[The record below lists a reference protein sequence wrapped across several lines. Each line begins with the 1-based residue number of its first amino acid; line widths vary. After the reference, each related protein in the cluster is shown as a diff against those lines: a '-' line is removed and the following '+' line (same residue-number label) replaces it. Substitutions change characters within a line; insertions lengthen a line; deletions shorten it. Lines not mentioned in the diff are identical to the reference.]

1 MNRPGWA
8 LAFFALVGV
17 CATTP
22 ALGRAGE
29 EPRNF
34 LRLTGSADWELFR
47 SDGVNGSTRSTFNA
61 IRQRYGVDLAGSI
74 WDYRFNRFLVGLDLF
89 RDDRRVD
96 DRREDSTNI
105 GYRAEGTFF
114 PNRPFPLRLFARRST
129 IDYTG
134 VGLGGDRETAAWGV
148 EWNLATTSQRNVHVQ
163 YDRSSYD
170 LESSLALRE
179 RRSNGVVE
187 FSQRF
192 RRREISLRYGQ
203 SDQRELIRDT
213 RFARRDLTLSD
224 RTRFENGMVL
234 LFHGVRTMSNARFT
248 SGELDQLSQN
258 RLSANLDVPRRN
270 RVGFNFG
277 YDFNDN
283 SGKFVNSTNHQARG
297 NVRVLL
303 NEHWETFVG
312 AAGGTLESRIAD
324 ATMTQDTTGGNLGV
338 RYNRDWS
345 HLELASVYTVGLS
358 RTTYEVEPD
367 RTVTHQGFDLHLRV
381 PVGESAALLGSATI
395 RQNETDVTGA
405 AVTFDETVVRGG
417 FEAGVGAGLRGQLSV
432 YRRDAI
438 YDTFQF
444 GLQESTEYGLEGTL
458 SEGRGSVSMTVWTR
472 RGISEF
478 IPDPAAGGPFL
489 PGTDLVSAADAL
501 TAGAH
506 WRFLRRL
513 SLRVQAR
520 YEDRLFSTIGQE
532 TILSYHPELEWSPGV
547 WRFVVGVTHYARN
560 NGTSFEQDT
569 LLLRASRRFF

>member
-1 MNRPGWA
+1 
-8 LAFFALVGV
+8 VGV

-22 ALGRAGE
+22 ALGRGSE
-29 EPRNF
+29 ETRNF
-34 LRLTGSADWELFR
+34 LRLTGSADWEVFR
-47 SDGVNGSTRSTFNA
+47 SDGVNGGTRSTFNA
-61 IRQRYGVDLAGSI
+61 FRQRYGVDLAGSI

-89 RDDRRVD
+89 RDDRGID
-96 DRREDSTNI
+96 GRREDSTNF

-134 VGLGGDRETAAWGV
+134 LGLGGDRETAAWGV
-148 EWNLATTSQRNVHVQ
+148 EWNLASTSQRNVHVQ

-170 LESSLALRE
+170 LESAVALRE
-179 RRSNGVVE
+179 RRANGLVE

-192 RRREISLRYGQ
+192 RRREIALRYGQ
-203 SDQRELIRDT
+203 SDQQELIRDT
-213 RFARRDLTLSD
+213 RFARRDLTFSD
-224 RTRFENGMVL
+224 RTRFDNGMVL
-234 LFHGVRTMSNARFT
+234 LLNGTRTMSNARFT
-248 SGELDQLSQN
+248 SGELDQLTQS
-258 RLSANLDVPRRN
+258 RLSTHLDVPRRN

-283 SGKFVNSTNHQARG
+283 AGKFVDSTSHQARG

-303 NEHWETFVG
+303 NQHWETFVG
-312 AAGGTLESRIAD
+312 ATGGTLESRTAD
-324 ATMTQDTTGGNLGV
+324 ATLTQDTMGGNLGL

-345 HLELASVYTVGLS
+345 HLELASAYTVGLS
-358 RTTYEVEPD
+358 RTTYEVQPD

-381 PVGESAALLGSATI
+381 PVGESAALLGSATL

-405 AVTFDETVVRGG
+405 AVNFDETVVRGG
-417 FEAGVGAGLRGQLSV
+417 FEAGIGAGLRGQVTV

-438 YDTFQF
+438 YDTFQY
-444 GLQESTEYGLEGTL
+444 GLQESTEYGLEGSL
-458 SEGRGSVSMTVWTR
+458 SEGRGSVSMTLLTR

-489 PGTDLVSAADAL
+489 PGTDLVSAVDAL

-513 SLRVQAR
+513 SLRVRAR
-520 YEDRLFSTIGQE
+520 YEDRAFTSIGQE
-532 TILSYHPELEWSPGV
+532 TILSYHPELEWRPGV
-547 WRFVVGVTHYARN
+547 WRFVVGVNHYARH

-569 LLLRASRRFF
+569 FLLRASRRFF